1 MVEIART
8 LPQLQLILMCGRH
21 ARLAQQLRALPGPGG
36 RRLVVEFT
44 EDVPAYMG
52 AADFFIGKPGPG
64 CLSEALQLGLP
75 IVTWRPGED
84 LDRAITRLAELT
96 RRSIRT
102 GAIA

>member
-1 MVEIART
+1 MRRR
-8 LPQLQLILMCGRH
+8 ILH
-21 ARLAQQLRALPGPGG
+21 ETDELDAPSLRLASMMFEAHVAYV
-36 RRLVVEFT
+36 RR
-44 EDVPAYMG
+44 
-52 AADFFIGKPGPG
+52 
-64 CLSEALQLGLP
+64 LGLP